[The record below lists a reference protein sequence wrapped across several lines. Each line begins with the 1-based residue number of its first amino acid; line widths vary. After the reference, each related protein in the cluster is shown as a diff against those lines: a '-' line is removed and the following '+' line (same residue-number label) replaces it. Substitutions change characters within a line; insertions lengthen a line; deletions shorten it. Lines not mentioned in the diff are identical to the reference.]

1 MPIEIE
7 KAVANPAHGL
17 STGGDAIFVNNATA
31 VNSDETVAIV
41 GRDNAKTPV
50 NYATVARFDVS
61 DIPTGTGIVVEDAMI
76 EVLPNSTES
85 GAFTMVIDVLSP
97 DSRLND
103 VQLRLPP
110 YGLEVVPSKLLLG
123 VSTVWANQVVSSDFR
138 LTMNANGKYGL
149 GNWAQAFESN
159 HTGQC
164 AASYWYGMYRSG
176 SLGAS
181 AKVRGKLWNAT
192 GGAGSWVKGSEITN
206 GGSTEHDADTRITTT
221 PGEIVHLDFA
231 LDGGGFAQVE
241 SGETYIAEA
250 SFTGLSGSGTTF
262 MDCDSTPPETD
273 DNQVMVAYDST
284 HPIHGFEGRAQWLN
298 GVDIAGASTEGSSD
312 SFSTGFNFS
321 SGVKFSFGDS
331 PNGIYTINKSLT
343 NFRANLQS
351 ALRARTSSD
360 QMIGVTMRD
369 FTGTT
374 NNRTRHFHSSAS
386 STPTKGSLKG
396 MVLTMSIS
404 GTGEYLRRYEHVPDT
419 NVLLRR

>member
-1 MPIEIE
+1 VPIEIE

-17 STGGDAIFVNNATA
+17 STGGDANFVNNATA
-31 VNSDETVAIV
+31 VSSDETVAIV

-50 NYATVARFDVS
+50 NHATAARFDVS
-61 DIPTGTGIVVEDAMI
+61 DVPAGGSVVVEDAML
-76 EVLPNSTES
+76 EVLPTATES
-85 GAFTMVIDVLSP
+85 GAFTMLVDVMSL

-110 YGLEVVPSKLLLG
+110 YGLEVVPSKLLL
-123 VSTVWANQVVSSDFR
+123 SESSVWANQVITNDFKF
-138 LTMNANGKYGL
+138 TMNANGKYGL
-149 GNWAQAFESN
+149 GSWAQAFESN
-159 HTGQC
+159 FTGDC
-164 AASYWYGMYRSG
+164 RASFWHGMYRSG

-181 AKVRGKLWNAT
+181 AKVRGRLWNAA
-192 GGAGSWVKGSEITN
+192 GVAGSWTKGTEVTD
-206 GGSTEHDADTRITTT
+206 GGGTEYDADTRITTSV
-221 PGEIVHLDFA
+221 GANVNLDFA
-231 LDGGGFAQVE
+231 LAAGGWPQVE

-250 SFTGLSGSGTTF
+250 EFTGLSGSGTTF
-262 MDCDSTPPETD
+262 MDCDSVPPETD

-331 PNGIYTINKSLT
+331 PNGVYTINKSLP

-360 QMIGVTMRD
+360 QMIAVTMRD

-404 GTGEYLRRYEHVPDT
+404 GPGDYLRRYEHVPDT